1 VLISTSGRVILSIGI
16 YSIGDRLMR
25 CCILE
30 AACMLLNFAHDAST
44 SLAPIVLEAAS
55 QDLDCW
61 GVYNEWFWERRD
73 NGLWIGVAVDPPV
86 SFHGSLDTGI
96 MDGHPL

>member
-1 VLISTSGRVILSIGI
+1 VILSIGI
-16 YSIGDRLMR
+16 YSIGGRLMI

-55 QDLDCW
+55 QDLDCRS
-61 GVYNEWFWERRD
+61 VRDKRFWERMD
-73 NGLWIGVAVDPPV
+73 NGSKWQWILHYCFTDFSISTILLG
-86 SFHGSLDTGI
+86 
-96 MDGHPL
+96 